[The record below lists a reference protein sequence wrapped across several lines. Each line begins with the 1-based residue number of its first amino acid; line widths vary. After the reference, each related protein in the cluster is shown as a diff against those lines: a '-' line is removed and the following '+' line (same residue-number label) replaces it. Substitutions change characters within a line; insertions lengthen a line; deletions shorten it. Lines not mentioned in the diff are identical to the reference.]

1 MMKPTKNFKMD
12 KTTKTFL
19 ASISD
24 KVERDAFKNAMIDA
38 QIASEVVP
46 QKQDKKTTFGS

>member
-1 MMKPTKNFKMD
+1 MNKPTKNFKMD
-12 KTTKTFL
+12 KGTFSFL

-24 KVERDAFKNAMIDA
+24 KAERNAFKSAMIDA
-38 QIASEVVP
+38 QLASEIVP

>member
-1 MMKPTKNFKMD
+1 MNKPTKNFKMD
-12 KTTKTFL
+12 KATKTFL

-24 KVERDAFKNAMIDA
+24 KTERDSFKNAMIDA
-38 QIASEVVP
+38 QLASEIVP